1 MRIYV
6 GYDTREKLAYD
17 VCKYSIH
24 KHNPDIEVLPLKLK
38 TMRELGIYTRD
49 VDAKAST
56 EFTFSRFFVP
66 YLMDYKG
73 WAMFVDCDFLFMSD
87 PREVFDLANKDYAV
101 QVVKHDYKPKN
112 TTKMDGK
119 KQEIYPRKNWSSCV
133 LWNCGH
139 PMNMRLSLQNLN
151 TESGMWH
158 HRFMWLEDSEIGEI
172 PHHWNY
178 LTDWY
183 TEPDDGKP
191 KALHYTEGGPWF
203 EHMKD
208 CEYAKQWTD
217 TRDEMFRKL
226 GIV

>member
-1 MRIYV
+1 MRVYV
-6 GYDTREKLAYD
+6 GYDSRENLAYE

-24 KHNPDIEVLPLKLK
+24 KHNPDIEVIPLKLQ

-66 YLMDYKG
+66 VLMDYKG
-73 WAMFVDCDFLFMSD
+73 WAMFVDCDFLFLSD
-87 PREVFDLANKDYAV
+87 PQEVFDLASKDYAV

-112 TTKMDGK
+112 TKKMDGQR
-119 KQEIYPRKNWSSCV
+119 QEIYPRKNWSSCV
-133 LWNCGH
+133 LWNCNH
-139 PMNMRLSLQNLN
+139 PMNIRLDLKHLN
-151 TESGMWH
+151 EENGMWH
-158 HRFMWLEDSEIGEI
+158 HRFMWLEDEEIGEI

-183 TEPDDGKP
+183 KEPEDGKP

-208 CEYAKQWTD
+208 CEYAKEWID
-217 TRDEMFRKL
+217 MRDEMFRKK

>member
-6 GYDTREKLAYD
+6 GYDSRENLAYE

-24 KHNPDIEVLPLKLK
+24 KHNPDIEVIPIKLD
-38 TMRELGIYTRD
+38 TMRELGIYTRE
-49 VDAKAST
+49 VDKKAST

-66 YLMDYKG
+66 YLMDYRG
-73 WAMFVDCDFLFMSD
+73 WALFVDCDFLFLSD
-87 PREVFDLANKDYAV
+87 PEELFDMADKKYAV

-119 KQEIYPRKNWSSCV
+119 VQEIYPRKNWSSCV

-139 PMNMRLSLQNLN
+139 PMNMRLSLQSLN

-158 HRFMWLEDSEIGEI
+158 HRFMWLDDAEIGEI

-183 TEPDDGKP
+183 KEPEDGKP

-203 EHMKD
+203 EHMKNCD
-208 CEYAKQWTD
+208 YADKWID
-217 TRDEMFRKL
+217 TRDEMFRKK

>member
-6 GYDTREKLAYD
+6 GYDSRENLAYE

-24 KHNPDIEVLPLKLK
+24 KHNPDIEVIPLKLD
-38 TMRELGIYTRD
+38 TMRELGIYTRE
-49 VDAKAST
+49 VDKKAST

-66 YLMDYKG
+66 YLMDYQG
-73 WAMFVDCDFLFMSD
+73 WALFVDCDFLFLSD
-87 PREVFDLANKDYAV
+87 PEELFDMADKNYAV

-112 TTKMDGK
+112 KTKMDGQV
-119 KQEIYPRKNWSSCV
+119 QEVYPRKNWSSCV
-133 LWNCGH
+133 LWNCSH
-139 PMNMRLSLQNLN
+139 PMNIRLDLKHLN
-151 TESGMWH
+151 TENGMWH
-158 HRFMWLEDSEIGEI
+158 HRFMWLDDAEIGEI

-183 TEPDDGKP
+183 KEPEDGKP

-203 EHMKD
+203 KHMEN
-208 CEYAKQWTD
+208 CEYAEKWIAV
-217 TRDEMFRKL
+217 RDEMFRHK

>member
-6 GYDTREKLAYD
+6 GYDTRENLAYE

-24 KHNPDIEVLPLKLK
+24 KHNPDVEVIPLKLS
-38 TMRELGIYTRD
+38 TMRELGIYTRE

-56 EFTFSRFFVP
+56 EFTFSRFFIP

-87 PREVFDLANKDYAV
+87 PREVFDMADKNYAV
-101 QVVKHDYKPKN
+101 QVVKHDYTPKS
-112 TTKMDGK
+112 TVKMDG
-119 KQEIYPRKNWSSCV
+119 QEQTVYPRKNWSSCV

-139 PMNMRLSLQNLN
+139 PMNIRLGLENLN

-158 HRFMWLEDSEIGEI
+158 HRFMWLEDYEIGEI

-183 TEPDDGKP
+183 SEPDDGKP

-203 EHMKD
+203 KD
-208 CEYAKQWTD
+208 KQKCEYAKEWLD
-217 TRDEMFRKL
+217 TRDEMFRKK